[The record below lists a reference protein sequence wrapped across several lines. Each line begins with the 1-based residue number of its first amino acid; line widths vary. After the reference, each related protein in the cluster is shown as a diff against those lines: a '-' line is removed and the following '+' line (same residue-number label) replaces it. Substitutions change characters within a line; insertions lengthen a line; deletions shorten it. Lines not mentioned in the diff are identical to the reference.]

1 MVVVSSTSR
10 GPLQWKKG
18 PVQLNRNSSVEE
30 DGGGK
35 KLDIEGIPELIME
48 DAITL
53 NLTPPVMGLCQ
64 ISESNSGTA
73 TSLGLNV
80 DLVAQNVIY

>member
-1 MVVVSSTSR
+1 ME
-10 GPLQWKKG
+10 KG
-18 PVQLNRNSSVEE
+18 PTQLNRDSSVEE

-35 KLDIEGIPELIME
+35 KLDSEGLPELIME
-48 DAITL
+48 DGITL
-53 NLTPPVMGLCQ
+53 NLTPTVMGLCQ